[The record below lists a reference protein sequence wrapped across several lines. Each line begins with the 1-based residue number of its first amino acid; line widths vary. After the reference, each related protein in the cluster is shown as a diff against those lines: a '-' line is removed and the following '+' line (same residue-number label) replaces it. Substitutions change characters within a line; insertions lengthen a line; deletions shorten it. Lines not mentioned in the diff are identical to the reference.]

1 MTNDVTLREVT
12 AFLYENLNG
21 FLATVEDG
29 QPRVR
34 AFQFM
39 LEEDGRFYFCTSNG
53 KPVYYQLRETPYIAF
68 AVSTPDF
75 ANNLRLWG
83 AITFNKD
90 KKISEKLM
98 NTYEFLRKLYSTPDN
113 PEFEVFYLEH
123 GTAMFWDFSG
133 GSRSL
138 IF

>member
-1 MTNDVTLREVT
+1 MAHEVTLEEVT

-39 LEEDGRFYFCTSNG
+39 MEDNGRFYFATSNN
-53 KPVYYQLRETPYIAF
+53 KPVYYQLQETPYVAF
-68 AVSTPDF
+68 AASTPDF
-75 ANNLRLWG
+75 SNNLRLWG
-83 AITFNKD
+83 AIQFSKNKAVNA
-90 KKISEKLM
+90 KIM
-98 NTYEFLRKLYSTPDN
+98 NTYEFLQKLYTTPDN
-113 PEFEVFYLEH
+113 PEFAVFFLEH

-133 GSRSL
+133 ESRSL